1 MLGVGTSLG
10 LIAFD
15 ANVWNGLMVA
25 ALFGLLGIV
34 LLILGFKLFDWLMP
48 KVDVEKELCAH
59 NMAVAVVMAAAIL
72 GISAV
77 LVAAIMG

>member
-1 MLGVGTSLG
+1 MTGVASALG
-10 LIAFD
+10 LISFD
-15 ANVWNGLMVA
+15 ERLWNGLAVTA
-25 ALFGLLGIV
+25 VFGLLGIF

-48 KVDVEKELCAH
+48 HIKVEEELCKH

-77 LVAAIMG
+77 LVAAITG

>member
-1 MLGVGTSLG
+1 MVSAGETLGM
-10 LIAFD
+10 IALD
-15 ANVWNGLMVA
+15 GNVWNGLMVA
-25 ALFGLLGIV
+25 SLFGLLGIV